1 MDRFFKIL
9 LAILVAAF
17 AGTIFIVFPIVWER
31 DNRAAA
37 KAEQI
42 GCKDLG
48 TARDMASVRFFDC
61 NGVVKL
67 EIVK

>member
-1 MDRFFKIL
+1 MDKLSKAL

-17 AGTIFIVFPIVWER
+17 AGTIFIVFSIVWER
-31 DNRAAA
+31 DNKAAA

-48 TARDMASVRFFDC
+48 TARDMPAVRFFDC
-61 NGVVKL
+61 NGVIKL
-67 EIVK
+67 ELIK